1 MRKVKDNRQAL
12 PAFIASKSE
21 IGAILAHLTALTSD
35 HAARLRMQGPGRQC
49 RNTSQPQGTTRDQ
62 QLRVWGGRIC
72 CLIAD
77 APSAPTGFRPGGSGW

>member
-35 HAARLRMQGPGRQC
+35 HAARLRMQGPG
-49 RNTSQPQGTTRDQ
+49 PM
-62 QLRVWGGRIC
+62 
-72 CLIAD
+72 
-77 APSAPTGFRPGGSGW
+77 PEH